1 MDTITDIL
9 STFFV
14 SSKPKRNKRL
24 HNEEKSHSKNE
35 QVSKKEKSSPE
46 NDNDNDNSEK
56 EKCSSEK
63 EKCSSEKEKCSSE
76 KEKCS
81 EQCES
86 ESYSTFTSEELQ
98 TFTDKTDPMKIEKV
112 KRYIIKSTGMCRKN
126 IAIINTDV
134 DDNFKVLSDVLHS
147 FSIMNN
153 VQDVY
158 YNTINI
164 ITSENKRK
172 CKKMFLDNPYMYF
185 TDFSVSHSIPSTKIK
200 SIIENEKKVIVI
212 IDMDNL
218 RDNFE
223 KYIDLVQSNAQVIL
237 LSSSY
242 SEEIVDAYKKLG
254 ENRIILHKK
263 QKLKLLQKNFFNKLL
278 KRVCETVETMTF
290 ETYYE
295 IMNEENFGIKY
306 VIVLKSEL
314 RYY

>member
-14 SSKPKRNKRL
+14 SAKHKKTKKLRDDENLHSENKR
-24 HNEEKSHSKNE
+24 EKSQSNFSKNGQLNKNE
-35 QVSKKEKSSPE
+35 QEE
-46 NDNDNDNSEK
+46 RTRSEK
-56 EKCSSEK
+56 EKFSVEN
-63 EKCSSEKEKCSSE
+63 
-76 KEKCS
+76 
-81 EQCES
+81 EQS
-86 ESYSTFTSEELQ
+86 ESHSTFTSEPAEELP
-98 TFTDKTDPMKIEKV
+98 TFTDKTDSIKMEKV

-126 IAIINTDV
+126 IAIINTDA
-134 DDNFKVLSDVLHS
+134 DDNFKILSDMLHS

-158 YNTINI
+158 YNTIHI

-185 TDFSVSHSIPSTKIK
+185 TDFNIMNSITSNKIK
-200 SIIENEKKVIVI
+200 SIIENDKKVIVI

-223 KYIDLVQSNAQVIL
+223 KYIDLVQSNAQIIL

-242 SEEIVDAYKKLG
+242 SDEIVDAYNRLG

-263 QKLKLLQKNFFNKLL
+263 QKLKLLQKNFFNKML
-278 KRVCETVETMTF
+278 KRVCETVEPMTF
-290 ETYYE
+290 EIYYN
-295 IMNEENFGIKY
+295 IMNEENFGLKY